1 MSVRKSMADIISAI
15 AGRKLCTY
23 TLATQGINESE
34 YKSLKETT
42 SFIIRLLSRHD
53 YRICTRRNTATH
65 DLFYTSEIKI
75 EAEMLGDY

>member
-1 MSVRKSMADIISAI
+1 MSVMKSMTDRISAI

-42 SFIIRLLSRHD
+42 YFLIRISSR
-53 YRICTRRNTATH
+53 
-65 DLFYTSEIKI
+65 
-75 EAEMLGDY
+75 

>member
-1 MSVRKSMADIISAI
+1 MADIISAI

-23 TLATQGINESE
+23 TSATQGINESE

-42 SFIIRLLSRHD
+42 SFIIRLLSR
-53 YRICTRRNTATH
+53 Y

>member
-1 MSVRKSMADIISAI
+1 MADIISAI

-42 SFIIRLLSRHD
+42 SFIIRLLSR
-53 YRICTRRNTATH
+53 Y
-65 DLFYTSEIKI
+65 DLFYT
-75 EAEMLGDY
+75 

>member
-1 MSVRKSMADIISAI
+1 MKSMADRISAV

-42 SFIIRLLSRHD
+42 YF
-53 YRICTRRNTATH
+53 
-65 DLFYTSEIKI
+65 
-75 EAEMLGDY
+75 